1 MLHELT
7 EAREKLVFLVENLQ
21 ERGAE
26 IRHSLAVSN
35 LGICQCIS
43 SKDPLQLCNA
53 SRSVLRSQGKA
64 LRLSCESI
72 RVRAYSTN
80 CCLPILKSSLDL
92 WWRSRRGNV
101 LGVNI
106 WKIQAIQIMPH
117 TFFKYC
123 SSTWF
128 SFCIVAWS
136 CMYSSWEA
144 ICLQAASSSP
154 QHPSNTGQASR
165 RESESFKPEK
175 HTIFMRSSCRLGFD
189 RDLAACCQSSAVRG
203 ALSGATRSGIC
214 SLFPLRYCLSRIAEI
229 MKQILIHFRWGLNM
243 HGVQFNESS
252 FLEN

>member
-1 MLHELT
+1 MLYQHLPNQVHVLVDLLHSDKKISPDMLHELT

-92 WWRSRRGNV
+92 
-101 LGVNI
+101 
-106 WKIQAIQIMPH
+106 
-117 TFFKYC
+117 
-123 SSTWF
+123 
-128 SFCIVAWS
+128 
-136 CMYSSWEA
+136 
-144 ICLQAASSSP
+144 
-154 QHPSNTGQASR
+154 
-165 RESESFKPEK
+165 
-175 HTIFMRSSCRLGFD
+175 
-189 RDLAACCQSSAVRG
+189 
-203 ALSGATRSGIC
+203 
-214 SLFPLRYCLSRIAEI
+214 
-229 MKQILIHFRWGLNM
+229 
-243 HGVQFNESS
+243 
-252 FLEN
+252 